1 MDVYGTDVPG
11 HYVGFLSCPRCVWP
25 GLQELELPGAE
36 PSPLGA
42 RPGLL
47 LNSLGEEPL
56 EGLAR
61 LLALAVL
68 GGVDAAGPAR

>member
-1 MDVYGTDVPG
+1 MCLDTMSASSPALTVCGQSCKN
-11 HYVGFLSCPRCVWP
+11 LSF
-25 GLQELELPGAE
+25 QGAE
-36 PSPLGA
+36 PSPLDA

-56 EGLAR
+56 EGLAS